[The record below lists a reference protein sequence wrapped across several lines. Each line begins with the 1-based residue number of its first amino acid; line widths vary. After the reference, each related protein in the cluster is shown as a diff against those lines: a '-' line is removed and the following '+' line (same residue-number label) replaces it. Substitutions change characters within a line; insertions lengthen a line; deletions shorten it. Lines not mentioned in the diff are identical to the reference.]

1 MFTVCYYSV
10 KEWFKLYKETI
21 KYPFISRVTIKNFR
35 NFKNVDVDL
44 TSKQVILGEN
54 NIGKTNFI
62 RALQL
67 ILDPTL
73 SDYDRY
79 LEETDFNDTV
89 KNPLD
94 SKEIIEISVEIQGF
108 EHSTALLA
116 TFCDATVNTN
126 PPTIRI
132 TYEFAPISEKEYG
145 YSIYMGDDK
154 SFAFTHQHRKMLNVR
169 VINGLRDATSDFRN
183 LKKSPFNQL
192 LKQYDFDKE
201 ALKEIAQKMKEE
213 GNSILD
219 FEELVDLKEKINEN
233 ITKIVGNQTSYSNI
247 SLETVDV
254 NPDKILNTLK
264 LMIGSNKQ
272 RPTSEVSLGVTNIL
286 YISLVLL
293 FLEDKT
299 IPTLISKEDL
309 EKLKELDSENLI
321 EEFYKEHGERYYR
334 LSQER
339 EVSLDL
345 YKFFSDNVAS
355 DKSHT
360 ILVIEEPEAH
370 LHPILQR
377 CIFREVMQK
386 PTSIILTTH
395 STDITS
401 VSPITSIVHLRG
413 EEDSTVIHSTK
424 NIKVSGKDKLD
435 IERYMDIKRS
445 ELYFGKAVIL
455 VEGIAEEYLIPR
467 LALNLGIDLD
477 FYGIVC
483 CNINSTNFKPY
494 ITLLRDLA
502 IPYII
507 FTDGDYYHCVED
519 NSKPEPK
526 LERVYHELEE
536 EHHKYKGWLGL
547 DLASEV
553 LEELGIFEKDDDDI
567 DEKAFNEEGYYFSD
581 YTLEV
586 DLMIENFTHSAA
598 SKIIC
603 DTFEELTL
611 GGTKQK
617 QNFRDEFEAGDFYSC
632 LRKIENSQNKVG
644 KGRFAQ
650 RLSIYPT
657 LQVPSYIKAGLK
669 SLISKI
675 QGD

>member
-1 MFTVCYYSV
+1 M
-10 KEWFKLYKETI
+10 
-21 KYPFISRVTIKNFR
+21 KYPFISRATIKNFR
-35 NFKNVDVDL
+35 NFKNIDVDL

-62 RALQL
+62 KALQL
-67 ILDPTL
+67 VLDPTL

-79 LEETDFNDTV
+79 LEETDFNDTI
-89 KNPLD
+89 KDPLD
-94 SKEIIEISVEIQGF
+94 KKEIIEISIEIQGF
-108 EHSTALLA
+108 EHNTALLA
-116 TFCDATVNTN
+116 TFCDATINTD

-145 YSIYMGDDK
+145 YSIYMGEDK
-154 SFAFTHQHRKMLNVR
+154 SFAFTHQHRKMLNLR
-169 VINGLRDATSDFRN
+169 VINGLRDTTSEFKN
-183 LKKSPFNQL
+183 LRKSPFNQL

-213 GNSILD
+213 GNSILN
-219 FEELVDLKEKINEN
+219 FEELVDLNEKINEN
-233 ITKIVGNQTSYSNI
+233 ISKIVGGQTSYSNI

-293 FLEDKT
+293 SLEDKT
-299 IPTLISKEDL
+299 IPTLISNEELD
-309 EKLKELDSENLI
+309 KLKELDSENLL
-321 EEFYKEHGERYYR
+321 EEFYKEHGERYYK
-334 LSQER
+334 LSQDR

-377 CIFREVMQK
+377 CIFKDVMQK

-413 EEDSTVIHSTK
+413 KEDSTVVHSTK
-424 NIKVSGKDKLD
+424 NIKLSGKDKLD

-507 FTDGDYYHCVED
+507 FTDGDYYHQVKD
-519 NSKPEPK
+519 NSTPKPK
-526 LERVYHELEE
+526 LKRVYHELQE
-536 EHHKYKGWLGL
+536 EHHKHIGWLGL
-547 DLASEV
+547 ELAIET
-553 LEELGIFEKDDDDI
+553 LEELEIFEANKGEI
-567 DEKAFNEEGYYFSD
+567 SEETFNKEGYYFSD

-586 DLMIENFTHSAA
+586 DLMIANSIDSAA

-617 QNFRDEFEAGDFYSC
+617 QNFRDDFEAEAFYSC

-650 RLSIYPT
+650 RLSTYST
-657 LQVPSYIKAGLK
+657 LQVPSYIETGLQ

-675 QGD
+675 EGD